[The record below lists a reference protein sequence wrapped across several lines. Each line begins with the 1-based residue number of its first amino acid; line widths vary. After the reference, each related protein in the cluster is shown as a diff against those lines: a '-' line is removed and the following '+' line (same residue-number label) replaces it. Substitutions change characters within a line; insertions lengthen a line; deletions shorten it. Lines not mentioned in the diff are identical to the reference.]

1 MTRLEVKDLSVRR
14 GSVDAIKSLSFELA
28 AGTNLA
34 LVGPNG
40 AGKTSLILAALG
52 LVDSTGTLRID
63 GQDPRT
69 LAPKERVALCS
80 YLPQGE
86 TSSEDLRVID
96 AVMAGRIRFNEPR
109 RLSRQKAESYLAELR
124 LEDLA
129 LRPLNA
135 LSGGQR
141 QQVSLAALLAQE
153 AKFAWLDE
161 PANHLDPARRL
172 EALEHIRERS
182 HAHGMGVVV
191 VTHDVSLLTAMGEEL
206 QVLGLKKGR
215 QAFRCTVNDA
225 DLSEQLSELYER
237 PVRAVEVEGQRVIT
251 VLSGAR

>member
-1 MTRLEVKDLSVRR
+1 
-14 GSVDAIKSLSFELA
+14 
-28 AGTNLA
+28 
-34 LVGPNG
+34 
-40 AGKTSLILAALG
+40 
-52 LVDSTGTLRID
+52 
-63 GQDPRT
+63 
-69 LAPKERVALCS
+69 
-80 YLPQGE
+80 
-86 TSSEDLRVID
+86 
-96 AVMAGRIRFNEPR
+96 MAGRIRFNEPR

-161 PANHLDPARRL
+161 PANHLDPARR
-172 EALEHIRERS
+172 REGLGRVRDRS

-237 PVRAVEVEGQRVIT
+237 PVRAGQRPDLEREPRRRIEHHSHVPRRVRRVRARPDNPPRVVDRERRRHPRSQLRHLQLTQNFDFKIICSNLIPIT
-251 VLSGAR
+251 LNYTYLYRSHQNKQFGT